1 MRGVGGESA
10 VLCAVVVGRV
20 CDVRQKGEKQKN
32 TTTNPHLSILKA
44 FLMFHLRARRYRQSV
59 ASLAKRRKTGVPR
72 SFGSAR
78 TARLSSPRSSRK
90 RWCSGSVRPL

>member
-1 MRGVGGESA
+1 MRGVRGESA

-20 CDVRQKGEKQKN
+20 CDMRQRGKSKN
-32 TTTNPHLSILKA
+32 TTTNPYLSILKA